1 MKDKKI
7 GKMLVLAFVVLVV
20 TLMPVS
26 MGADVINNNSFS
38 NDFTDVIAAAINDD
52 PIVDSNLNNKNL
64 DVNNNFNVN
73 NNDNVNN
80 NLNVNNND
88 NVNNNLNVNN
98 DNVENNFHNNVANFF
113 NNLRNAYP
121 IFNWF
126 CNMLSNLIY

>member
-7 GKMLVLAFVVLVV
+7 GKMFVLAFVVLVV

-26 MGADVINNNSFS
+26 MGAGINI
-38 NDFTDVIAAAINDD
+38 D
-52 PIVDSNLNNKNL
+52 NLNA
-64 DVNNNFNVN
+64 N

-80 NLNVNNND
+80 NLNANNND
-88 NVNNNLNVNN
+88 NVNNN
-98 DNVENNFHNNVANFF
+98 NVENNFHNNIVNFF

-126 CNMLSNLIY
+126 WNILSNLIY